1 MPIYEF
7 KCPEGHVFEVFQRM
21 SDQPPEACS
30 ICGKSPLEK
39 VLYPVAVHFKGSGFY
54 STDYGPGSRKRETAK
69 DADPTSGKSED
80 ATSGKSEEAGKK
92 DEKKPA
98 ET

>member
-1 MPIYEF
+1 VPIYEF

-21 SDQPPEACS
+21 TEAPPDGCA
-30 ICGKSPLEK
+30 ICGRGPVEK

-54 STDYGPGSRKRETAK
+54 STDYGRGSRKRGSDK
-69 DADPTSGKSED
+69 DAEPGAKTDEGGKKD
-80 ATSGKSEEAGKK
+80 EAGKK

-98 ET
+98 EA

>member
-1 MPIYEF
+1 VPIYEF

-21 SDQPPEACS
+21 TDPSPDGCAV
-30 ICGKSPLEK
+30 CGSAPVEK

-54 STDYGPGSRKRETAK
+54 STDYGRGSRKREAAK
-69 DADPTSGKSED
+69 DAEAAPKSDE
-80 ATSGKSEEAGKK
+80 GGEGGKK

-98 ET
+98 EA